1 MSNIDNII
9 NKLKDEA
16 NEKIEEIQS
25 DAQKEIESL
34 THQLIYDANKE
45 KDRILQNANDRA
57 ESTYVRISENAEIRI
72 RDQRLV
78 ERQRLIDRVMKLS
91 LERMNSKSD
100 DEFVNDIKKVLKNLD
115 DKNLRLQVPQSRVNA
130 LKNAGLGVEIDE
142 KNFVDNGFILMSDKI
157 NYNYKYED
165 ILQDNRDSIGPELV
179 KFLSE

>member
-25 DAQKEIESL
+25 DAQKEIDSL
-34 THQLIYDANKE
+34 THQLINDANKE

>member
-1 MSNIDNII
+1 MSKIDNII
-9 NKLKDEA
+9 NKLKEEA

-25 DAQKEIESL
+25 DAQVEVENLKL
-34 THQLIYDANKE
+34 QLIDGANKE
-45 KDRILQNANDRA
+45 KDKILEDAKNKA
-57 ESTYVRISENAEIRI
+57 ESTYIRISENAEIRI

-91 LERMNSKSD
+91 LEKMNSKSD
-100 DEFVNDIKKVLKNLD
+100 EEFINEIKKILKNLG
-115 DKNLRLQVPQSRVNA
+115 DKNLRLQIPKSRINA
-130 LKNAGLGVEIDE
+130 LKNANLDVEIDE
-142 KNFVDNGFILMSDKI
+142 ENFVDNGFVLMSDRI